1 VKPLPSTVTTPWAT
15 APTSAQQAQTL
26 ATEKGA
32 AAQNNRTTAANW
44 QRYADDYSAKA
55 NTYRSRITDSPRNFW
70 QRLLNRVYRGL
81 AEFSERVASN
91 LQNRANNATNAANI
105 AQAEADQARTTANN
119 AIAQK
124 AAAEATATHEEN
136 RATALQQQAS
146 DTQQAAADK
155 QADAENYLSQST
167 EPTNNLKEHRFVYG
181 PNNRLIGEY
190 QGNGALKQDIIR
202 LGTLPVATVDASG
215 AIHYIHTDH
224 LGTPRAATMPNG
236 DVVWNWISSPFGDT
250 KANEDVDGDG
260 NTFTLNLRFPG
271 QYFDEET
278 ELHYNYFR
286 DYDPGTGR
294 YVQSDPIGLNGG
306 LNTYAYV
313 GGNPLSYTDS
323 YGLAAWGLNFGGGV
337 AFRGKNYSLAVA
349 FVADSNGTSGILV
362 TPEFGGATK
371 GGGVFARALYASGD
385 NTFDTLIGPGASVS
399 GSVSIFSG
407 SVSVPYL
414 NQQRCNENGTFETYG
429 GNDPVYEF
437 GFGRGSS
444 QVSAT
449 VGNSYDFGRNN
460 FLGDISKAIG
470 DSIYDITH

>member
-1 VKPLPSTVTTPWAT
+1 MTCGHAADSNRQQTITGAATTTNYQYAAAGNLIANGEYTFGYGARARLNTVNGKAT
-15 APTSAQQAQTL
+15 AEYRYNALGQRTYKRVTDGETPDYL
-26 ATEKGA
+26 AL
-32 AAQNNRTTAANW
+32 
-44 QRYADDYSAKA
+44 D
-55 NTYRSRITDSPRNFW
+55 
-70 QRLLNRVYRGL
+70 
-81 AEFSERVASN
+81 AEAV
-91 LQNRANNATNAANI
+91 
-105 AQAEADQARTTANN
+105 AQAEALQNQADTLRQQSDQATQNATA
-119 AIAQK
+119 AREEVVIARK
-124 AAAEATATHEEN
+124 AAAEATATNEEN
-136 RATALQQQAS
+136 RATALQQQAN
-146 DTQQAAADK
+146 DTQQAAAAR
-155 QADAENYLSQST
+155 QAEAENYLSQST

-313 GGNPLSYTDS
+313 GGNPLS
-323 YGLAAWGLNFGGGV
+323 
-337 AFRGKNYSLAVA
+337 
-349 FVADSNGTSGILV
+349 
-362 TPEFGGATK
+362 
-371 GGGVFARALYASGD
+371 
-385 NTFDTLIGPGASVS
+385 
-399 GSVSIFSG
+399 
-407 SVSVPYL
+407 
-414 NQQRCNENGTFETYG
+414 
-429 GNDPVYEF
+429 
-437 GFGRGSS
+437 
-444 QVSAT
+444 
-449 VGNSYDFGRNN
+449 
-460 FLGDISKAIG
+460 
-470 DSIYDITH
+470 